1 MYDVKSKG
9 VVWSVLFTVLNILQH
24 SFLFEGAHLRPF
36 NKFQLKLY
44 TRHNLQ
50 TESSILLDTSSP

>member
-1 MYDVKSKG
+1 MELLV
-9 VVWSVLFTVLNILQH
+9 H
-24 SFLFEGAHLRPF
+24 SFEYITAFISVYEGAHLRPF